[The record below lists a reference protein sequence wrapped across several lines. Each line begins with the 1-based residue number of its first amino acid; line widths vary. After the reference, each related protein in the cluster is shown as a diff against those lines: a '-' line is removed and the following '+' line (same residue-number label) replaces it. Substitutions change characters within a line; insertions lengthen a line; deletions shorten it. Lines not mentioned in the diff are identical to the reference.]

1 MYAFRV
7 TDEAEFSAH
16 YGPLGHE
23 ARAGFAAP
31 ASAAPFVPSA
41 RYAQQAQRPRGGAMV
56 ASALAMGLLF
66 SAMVWVNVAPHAKRE
81 HHIVTMDLTA
91 PPPPSAPQSKP
102 VAKEVD
108 MPQLPQAVA
117 QPQPEAPTPPLAV
130 AIAVGQEAAAQPP
143 APPAPPA
150 PAPVAAAAPKAPAGP
165 AEVGDLGARI
175 LSFTPPSYPLES
187 RRNMEE
193 GTVTLGLLVGT
204 DGRVAE
210 ISVANSSGF
219 PRLDKAALEA
229 VRKWRWTPMMRG
241 GEAVMLRGFLKIP
254 FSLRK

>member
-1 MYAFRV
+1 
-7 TDEAEFSAH
+7 
-16 YGPLGHE
+16 
-23 ARAGFAAP
+23 
-31 ASAAPFVPSA
+31 
-41 RYAQQAQRPRGGAMV
+41 
-56 ASALAMGLLF
+56 
-66 SAMVWVNVAPHAKRE
+66 
-81 HHIVTMDLTA
+81 
-91 PPPPSAPQSKP
+91 
-102 VAKEVD
+102 
-108 MPQLPQAVA
+108 VA
-117 QPQPEAPTPPLAV
+117 QPQPDAPTPPLAV
-130 AIAVGQEAAAQPP
+130 AIAGGQEAAAQPP
-143 APPAPPA
+143 APPAPVA
-150 PAPVAAAAPKAPAGP
+150 PAPVAAAPKAPAGP

-254 FSLRK
+254 FGLKK

>member
-16 YGPLGHE
+16 FNHAGI
-23 ARAGFAAP
+23 GFATP
-31 ASAAPFVPSA
+31 APFVPCPS
-41 RYAQQAQRPRGGAMV
+41 YTQQARRPRGLAMA
-56 ASALAMGLLF
+56 ASALAVGALF
-66 SAMVWVNVAPHAKRE
+66 SAMVWMNVAPHAQRQ
-81 HHIVTMDLTA
+81 HHIVTMDLA
-91 PPPPSAPQSKP
+91 APPPSAPPAKP
-102 VAKEVD
+102 VAKAVD
-108 MPQLPQAVA
+108 LPELPQQVA
-117 QPQPEAPTPPLAV
+117 QPQPDAPTPPLAV
-130 AIAVGQEAAAQPP
+130 AIPVGQEAAAQPVT
-143 APPAPPA
+143 PPAPPA
-150 PAPVAAAAPKAPAGP
+150 PAPAPVAASPKAPAGP

-193 GTVTLGLLVGT
+193 GTVVLNLLVGT

-210 ISVANSSGF
+210 IAVSTSSGF
-219 PRLDKAALEA
+219 ARLDKAALEA

-254 FSLRK
+254 FSLKH

>member
-16 YGPLGHE
+16 YGDTRLS
-23 ARAGFAAP
+23 FAAP
-31 ASAAPFVPSA
+31 APAAPFIPSA
-41 RYAQQAQRPRGGAMV
+41 SYAQQARRPRGMAMA
-56 ASALAMGLLF
+56 ASALAVGVLF
-66 SAMVWVNVAPHAKRE
+66 SAMVWMNVAPHAKRN

-91 PPPPSAPQSKP
+91 PPPAKPESKP

-108 MPQLPQAVA
+108 MPSLPQQVA
-117 QPQPEAPTPPLAV
+117 QPQPDAPTPPLAV
-130 AIAVGQEAAAQPP
+130 AVPVGQEASAQPP

-150 PAPVAAAAPKAPAGP
+150 PAPAPVAAAPKAPAGP

-175 LSFTPPSYPLES
+175 LSFSPPSYPLES

-193 GTVTLGLLVGT
+193 GTVTLALLVGT
-204 DGRVAE
+204 DGRVVE
-210 ISVANSSGF
+210 ISVAGSSGF
-219 PRLDKAALEA
+219 ARLDKAALEA

-254 FSLRK
+254 FGLKK

>member
-16 YGPLGHE
+16 YGDTRLS
-23 ARAGFAAP
+23 FAP
-31 ASAAPFVPSA
+31 AAAVSLAPNAPFIPSA
-41 RYAQQAQRPRGGAMV
+41 RYAQQSQRPRGGAML
-56 ASALAMGLLF
+56 ASALAVGALF
-66 SAMVWVNVAPHAKRE
+66 SAMVWMNVAPHAKRE
-81 HHIVTMDLTA
+81 HHVVTMDLTA
-91 PPPPSAPQSKP
+91 PPPPSTPESKP
-102 VAKEVD
+102 VAKTVD

-117 QPQPEAPTPPLAV
+117 QPQPDAPTPPLAV

-150 PAPVAAAAPKAPAGP
+150 PAPVAAAPKAPAGP

-210 ISVANSSGF
+210 ITVANSSGF

-254 FSLRK
+254 FGLKK

>member
-23 ARAGFAAP
+23 ARLSFAAP
-31 ASAAPFVPSA
+31 APAAPFIPSA

-66 SAMVWVNVAPHAKRE
+66 SAMVWMNVTPHAKRE
-81 HHIVTMDLTA
+81 HHVVTMDLTA
-91 PPPPSAPQSKP
+91 PARPAPPESKP
-102 VAKEVD
+102 VAKTVD
-108 MPQLPQAVA
+108 MPKLPQTVA

-130 AIAVGQEAAAQPP
+130 AIPVGQEAAVQP

-150 PAPVAAAAPKAPAGP
+150 PAPAPVAAAPKAPAGP

-175 LSFTPPSYPLES
+175 LSFTPPTYPLES

-210 ISVANSSGF
+210 ISVANSSGY

-254 FSLRK
+254 FGLKK

>member
-16 YGPLGHE
+16 FGDSRLS
-23 ARAGFAAP
+23 FAAP
-31 ASAAPFVPSA
+31 VPAAPFVPSA
-41 RYAQQAQRPRGGAMV
+41 SYAQQARRPRGTAMV
-56 ASALAMGLLF
+56 ASALAVGALF
-66 SAMVWVNVAPHAKRE
+66 SAMVWMNVAPHAKRQ
-81 HHIVTMDLTA
+81 HHVVTMDLTA
-91 PPPPSAPQSKP
+91 PPPAVPKSKP
-102 VAKEVD
+102 VDKVVD
-108 MPQLPQAVA
+108 MPSMPQQVA
-117 QPQPEAPTPPLAV
+117 QPQPDAPVPPLAV
-130 AIAVGQEAAAQPP
+130 AIPVGQEAAAVPV

-150 PAPVAAAAPKAPAGP
+150 PAPAPVAAAPKAPAGP
-165 AEVGDLGARI
+165 AEAGDLGARV

-204 DGRVAE
+204 DGRVVE
-210 ISVANSSGF
+210 ISIANSSGF
-219 PRLDKAALEA
+219 ARLDKAALDA

-254 FSLRK
+254 FSLKR

>member
-16 YGPLGHE
+16 YGAQSLDPRLS
-23 ARAGFAAP
+23 FATPAP
-31 ASAAPFVPSA
+31 VAPFIPSA
-41 RYAQQAQRPRGGAMV
+41 RYAQQSQRPRGGAML
-56 ASALAMGLLF
+56 ASALAVGALF
-66 SAMVWVNVAPHAKRE
+66 SAMVWMNVAPHAKRE
-81 HHIVTMDLTA
+81 HHVVTMDLTA
-91 PPPPSAPQSKP
+91 PPPPSTPESKP
-102 VAKEVD
+102 VAKTVD

-117 QPQPEAPTPPLAV
+117 QPQPDAPTPPL
-130 AIAVGQEAAAQPP
+130 AVGQEAAAQPP

-150 PAPVAAAAPKAPAGP
+150 PAPVAAAPKAPAGP

-210 ISVANSSGF
+210 ITVANSSGF

-254 FSLRK
+254 FNLKK